1 MFIFTKFLLQQPER
15 MTKLMTIM
23 QTGKDETWA
32 TDLLANYMRGCT
44 LTMHGTCNLKPM
56 DYIKITG
63 VLPNMKGLYLIHSV
77 RDSVTPQSFDT
88 IIEAVL
94 IDPDPSDENK
104 DAEETTG

>member
-1 MFIFTKFLLQQPER
+1 M
-15 MTKLMTIM
+15 
-23 QTGKDETWA
+23 
-32 TDLLANYMRGCT
+32 
-44 LTMHGTCNLKPM
+44 
-56 DYIKITG
+56 
-63 VLPNMKGLYLIHSV
+63 VHSV